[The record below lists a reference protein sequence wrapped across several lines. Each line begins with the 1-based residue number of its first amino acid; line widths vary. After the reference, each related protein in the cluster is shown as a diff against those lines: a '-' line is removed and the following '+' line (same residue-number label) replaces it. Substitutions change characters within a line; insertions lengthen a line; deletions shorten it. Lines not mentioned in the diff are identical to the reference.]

1 MVFGMRQA
9 LDRLK
14 TAISPEEASSRS
26 SSPVSTATE
35 QSTRKSLRVRRGSV
49 DGGLI
54 YQDDA
59 LPTVKLNGYLPT
71 TKNKLLMPDMC
82 DELRNLMPTRV
93 QLYTDWQLLYS
104 LEQHGASLRSLY
116 DNVAPER
123 ATPMRVGYVLV
134 IKDRKHGIFGA
145 YTNEPFHPTENRRY
159 YGNGE
164 CFLWKMDR
172 VRGLS
177 IGERRDTGCQS
188 EEKVHDGE
196 YGWQFRGYPMTG
208 VNEFAIYCQSKFLSL
223 GAGDG
228 HYGLWVDDSLLHG
241 VSCPSLT
248 FGNDVLSREGRKFH
262 IVALEVW
269 RVG

>member
-1 MVFGMRQA
+1 MVFGVRQA
-9 LDRLK
+9 IDIFKNAL
-14 TAISPEEASSRS
+14 APEEASDGS
-26 SSPVSTATE
+26 SSSGSERSTGKASRTRRVSPGE
-35 QSTRKSLRVRRGSV
+35 
-49 DGGLI
+49 GLAF
-54 YQDDA
+54 QDEP
-59 LPTVKLNGYLPT
+59 LPAVKLNGYLPT
-71 TKNKLLMPDMC
+71 TKNKLLTPEMC

-116 DNVAPER
+116 DNLAPES

-172 VRGLS
+172 VPGLKFDGTNAGHDRG
-177 IGERRDTGCQS
+177 Q
-188 EEKVHDGE
+188 EKLESGDHS
-196 YGWQFRGYPMTG
+196 WQFRGYPMTG
-208 VNEFAIYCQSKFLSL
+208 VNEFIIYCQSSFLSL

-228 HYGLWVDDSLLHG
+228 HYGLWLDDRLIHG
-241 VSCPSLT
+241 VSNPSLT
-248 FGNDVLSREGRKFH
+248 FGNDVLSREGKKFH

>member
-1 MVFGMRQA
+1 MVFGMKEA

-14 TAISPEEASSRS
+14 TAISPEEAISRS
-26 SSPVSTATE
+26 ASPKSIATGR
-35 QSTRKSLRVRRGSV
+35 STRKSSKVKREGL

-54 YQDDA
+54 NQDDT
-59 LPTVKLNGYLPT
+59 LPPVKLNGYLPT
-71 TKNKLLMPDMC
+71 TKNKLLTPDMC

-116 DNVAPER
+116 ENVAPES

-164 CFLWKMDR
+164 CFLWKMDK
-172 VRGLS
+172 VRGLT
-177 IGERRDTGCQS
+177 IGDDRHDSDEVVDGDDQS
-188 EEKVHDGE
+188 
-196 YGWQFRGYPMTG
+196 WQFRGYPITG
-208 VNEFAIYCQSKFLSL
+208 VNEFIIYCQSNFLSL

-228 HYGLWVDDSLLHG
+228 HYGLWVDDRLLHG
-241 VSCPSLT
+241 VSNPSQT
-248 FGNDVLSREGRKFH
+248 FGNDVLSREGKKFH
-262 IVALEVW
+262 VVALEVW

>member
-14 TAISPEEASSRS
+14 TAISPEQANSRS
-26 SSPVSTATE
+26 SSPKSTVTE
-35 QSTRKSLRVRRGSV
+35 QSTRNSSRVRRGSV

-54 YQDDA
+54 CQEDA

-145 YTNEPFHPTENRRY
+145 YTNEPFHPTESRRY

-177 IGERRDTGCQS
+177 IGTRCQS
-188 EEKVHDGE
+188 EDQVHDD

-208 VNEFAIYCQSKFLSL
+208 VNEFAIYCQSNFLSL

-228 HYGLWVDDSLLHG
+228 HYGLWIDDSLLHG
-241 VSCPSLT
+241 VSNPSLT